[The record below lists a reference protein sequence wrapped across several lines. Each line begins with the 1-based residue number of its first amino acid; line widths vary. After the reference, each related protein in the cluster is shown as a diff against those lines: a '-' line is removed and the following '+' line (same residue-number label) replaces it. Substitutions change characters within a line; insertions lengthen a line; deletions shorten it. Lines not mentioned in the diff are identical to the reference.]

1 MVIEG
6 NIGCQVL
13 GGGGGGG
20 GGVALPPNLN
30 IAAPLA
36 PIPLI
41 GVLLP
46 KFLLGQF
53 SVHCKISSVTSTPN
67 LLHRHAKNGNRCEY
81 RANLV
86 CWSHCCFYSVVK

>member
-1 MVIEG
+1 MSST
-6 NIGCQVL
+6 
-13 GGGGGGG
+13 GGGG

-46 KFLLGQF
+46 KFF
-53 SVHCKISSVTSTPN
+53 ARTV
-67 LLHRHAKNGNRCEY
+67 
-81 RANLV
+81 
-86 CWSHCCFYSVVK
+86 